1 MRKNPYADI
10 YESFLKNTAN
20 HKLTVEHD
28 IDGHRTLHVGE
39 PGTGMWHWKVITSP
53 FYLTIIGDIADGYT
67 FTRTYDM
74 LDFFGRGDHP
84 SRYDD
89 GSPAINPHYWAEK
102 LTRGGRRSVKEYSEK
117 GAVRDLTEMLDDS
130 EKLGLEALKDYD
142 DARKV
147 INQYIAAEGIDDA
160 EYLRRQA
167 ARQVPLLDFGED
179 YFGFGNYQ
187 LPELSIAAQRDEILT
202 EVRFHA
208 SLGEHELR
216 EWLSHSMQTDV
227 FGPDTYCEHDF
238 SEYTFDFILACY
250 AIVKTVSLYRAQAPE
265 SDGFIVIEGG
275 LVQNNPA
282 LPVYDMD
289 VLDSDQGIN
298 EVFDEMFDL
307 YERILSHGD
316 HRRPAPE
323 GLLAYLPEIEQKLR
337 SATGDTGH
345 YAPQMIADAQEKY
358 ERRDDRARRIE

>member
-67 FTRTYDM
+67 FTRIYDM

-89 GSPAINPHYWAEK
+89 GSPAINPSYWAEK
-102 LTRGGRRSVKEYSEK
+102 LTRGGRRSVKEYDEK
-117 GAVRDLTEMLDDS
+117 SAVRDLTELLDDS

-147 INQYIAAEGIDDA
+147 IDRYIVEEGIDDA

-167 ARQVPLLDFGED
+167 AHQIPLLDFSED
-179 YFGFGNYQ
+179 FFGNYQ
-187 LPELSIAAQRDEILT
+187 LPEISIAAQRDEILT

-250 AIVKTVSLYRAQAPE
+250 AIVKTVSLYRAQEPE

-337 SATGDTGH
+337 SATGDKGH